1 VFGACKKLRS
11 ERFFQLGQGIVLLQR
26 RSKGGTPMK
35 KLILLALA
43 VVGTAVIA
51 AAPST
56 ARNSPTKT
64 WICHKV
70 DSNKWV
76 AIRVP
81 AQRAKGHLRHGDQA
95 VPAGMQSRAA
105 AKAYCASLPL
115 VTPTRGGR
123 KLEAELKPSGGNTLG
138 SGEVTV
144 RAKPFQ
150 QRVCW
155 LLRVNL
161 SATQLGTTGL
171 VTAAHIHGPLPSTA
185 IFVGF
190 TLSPTT
196 LATLNASLAARGR
209 ATVSGCETNVD
220 RAKIDQLLRTP
231 RDFYVNVH
239 TTSFPAGA
247 IQGTLSR

>member
-1 VFGACKKLRS
+1 
-11 ERFFQLGQGIVLLQR
+11 
-26 RSKGGTPMK
+26 MK
-35 KLILLALA
+35 KLILLAL
-43 VVGTAVIA
+43 VVLGTAVIA

-56 ARNSPTKT
+56 ARNSPTNT

-81 AQRAKGHLRHGDQA
+81 EPRAKGHMRHGDQP
-95 VPAGMQSRAA
+95 VPGAMQNRAA
-105 AKAYCASLPL
+105 AKAYCGSLPL

-123 KLEAELKPSGGNTLG
+123 KLDAQLTPTGGNTVG
-138 SGEVTV
+138 SGSVIV

-155 LLRVNL
+155 LLRINL
-161 SATQLGTTGL
+161 TTAQLATTGP

-220 RAKIDQLLRTP
+220 RAKIEQILQSP

-247 IQGTLSR
+247 IQGILSR

>member
-1 VFGACKKLRS
+1 
-11 ERFFQLGQGIVLLQR
+11 
-26 RSKGGTPMK
+26 MK
-35 KLILLALA
+35 NLILLALA

-51 AAPST
+51 AGPSA

-76 AIRVP
+76 AVRVP
-81 AQRAKGHLRHGDQA
+81 ERRAKGHLRHGDQP
-95 VPAGMQSRAA
+95 VPTGMQSRAA

-123 KLEAELKPSGGNTLG
+123 KLDAELRPTGGNTVG

-155 LLRVNL
+155 LLRINL
-161 SATQLGTTGL
+161 TAAQLATTGP

-209 ATVSGCETNVD
+209 ATASGCEMNVES
-220 RAKIDQLLRTP
+220 AKIDQILRGP

>member
-1 VFGACKKLRS
+1 
-11 ERFFQLGQGIVLLQR
+11 
-26 RSKGGTPMK
+26 MK

-43 VVGTAVIA
+43 VVVTAVIV

-70 DSNKWV
+70 DANKWIAV
-76 AIRVP
+76 RVP
-81 AQRAKGHLRHGDQA
+81 EQKAKGHMRHGDQP
-95 VPAGMQSRAA
+95 VPAAMQNRAA
-105 AKAYCASLPL
+105 AKSFCGSLPL

-123 KLEAELKPSGGNTLG
+123 KLDAELRPSGGNTVG
-138 SGEVTV
+138 SGDVIV

-155 LLRVNL
+155 LLRL
-161 SATQLGTTGL
+161 RLTTTQLATTGL

-209 ATVSGCETNVD
+209 ATVSGCEMNVES
-220 RAKIDQLLRTP
+220 AKIAQILQSP

>member
-1 VFGACKKLRS
+1 
-11 ERFFQLGQGIVLLQR
+11 
-26 RSKGGTPMK
+26 MK
-35 KLILLALA
+35 KLILLALVVA
-43 VVGTAVIA
+43 VTAVIA

-70 DSNKWV
+70 DTNKWV

-81 AQRAKGHLRHGDQA
+81 ENKARGHMRHGDQP
-95 VPAGMQSRAA
+95 VPAAMQSRAA
-105 AKAYCASLPL
+105 AKAYCGSLPL

-123 KLEAELKPSGGNTLG
+123 KLDADLRPTGGNTVG
-138 SGEVTV
+138 SGKVIV

-155 LLRVNL
+155 LMRINL
-161 SATQLGTTGL
+161 TAAQLATTGP

-196 LATLNASLAARGR
+196 LATLNASLASKGR

-220 RAKIDQLLRTP
+220 RAMIDQILQSP

-239 TTSFPAGA
+239 STTFPGGF